1 MTRLGKLEGTR
12 HLYEL
17 GTDKGRIEVLA
28 NSSAQARKL
37 AERAGFVVRD
47 VNMTG

>member
-1 MTRLGKLEGTR
+1 MVRLGNEKGTF

-28 NSSAQARKL
+28 NTRAQARKI
-37 AERAGFVVRD
+37 AEQAGYVVGD
-47 VNMTG
+47 VNMVG